1 MAISPQ
7 IVLFVLLML
16 AVVQATKLD
25 EKRLRRRAR
34 RQHDADLGLSA
45 DRPLT
50 SDGV

>member
-25 EKRLRRRAR
+25 DRRQRRRAR
-34 RQHDADLGLSA
+34 IAKQSEGI
-45 DRPLT
+45 RPRGPVAP
-50 SDGV
+50 DKA

>member
-7 IVLFVLLML
+7 IVLFVFLML

-34 RQHDADLGLSA
+34 KQRDADLHLGA
-45 DRPLT
+45 DRPVA
-50 SDGV
+50 SDGI